1 LLVTYHWVPY
11 ATHEAHWLA
20 PSHTAYCTG
29 CEVIKSQPVTVKLQ
43 WNSICSFIN
52 TCIKC
57 SPCNNCHAP
66 FPHRKTSY
74 NVYGL
79 QVTSYDWDNKK
90 TGRWYAVENVTKIG
104 ARLKDLTSTAHQCV
118 CVINIQCNTTV
129 VFISIYDNCSS
140 KTPWQRSQNKNW
152 ILLSHT
158 SRACTLKK
166 WTPFIWFSAEAWFHL
181 SP

>member
-1 LLVTYHWVPY
+1 MLITYYWVPY

-43 WNSICSFIN
+43 WNRICSFIN

-57 SPCNNCHAP
+57 SPCNNCHAQI
-66 FPHRKTSY
+66 PHRKTSY

-90 TGRWYAVENVTKIG
+90 TGRWCAVENVNKIG

-118 CVINIQCNTTV
+118 WHQHTMQHNCC
-129 VFISIYDNCSS
+129 IYIHLG
-140 KTPWQRSQNKNW
+140 QLQFKNPMTEVTKQKLNFVKSYFKGAY
-152 ILLSHT
+152 IEEMN
-158 SRACTLKK
+158 
-166 WTPFIWFSAEAWFHL
+166 PIHL
-181 SP
+181 V